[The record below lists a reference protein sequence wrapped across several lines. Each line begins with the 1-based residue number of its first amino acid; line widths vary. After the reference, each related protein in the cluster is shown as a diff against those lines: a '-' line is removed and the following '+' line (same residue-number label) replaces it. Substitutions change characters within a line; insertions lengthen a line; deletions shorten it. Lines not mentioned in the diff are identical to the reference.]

1 MARMNKSK
9 PHYRLDFIAENTFNR
24 VWSVRMTRARA
35 FWALA
40 GAVAAVAA
48 LIFVILAYTP
58 LRGLLPG
65 SLRGDLRAQYLEA
78 SLRLDSLENV
88 TRTNQNYLQNIVA
101 ILKDEHPDQA
111 APVASEAVRQLSDS
125 LLRASEAEREFVRRY
140 QTRERFNLSVLGPIT
155 AEGMTFVAPASPAL
169 NKEASPSGRGMIL
182 TPVGTA
188 PFSAVYRGSVIVCS
202 PTPDGGNN
210 IIIQHPNGFISSYTG
225 IEDVFVGKG
234 SEVAAGQRIGHSS
247 SPVLFELW
255 LNGTALDP
263 ADYVF

>member
-1 MARMNKSK
+1 MNKTK

-65 SLRGDLRAQYLEA
+65 SLRGDLRDRYLEA
-78 SLRLDSLENV
+78 SLKLDSLEQV
-88 TRTNQNYLQNIVA
+88 TRTNETYLQNLMA
-101 ILKDEHPDQA
+101 ILMDEHPEQA

-125 LLRASEAEREFVRRY
+125 LLEASEAEKEFVRRY
-140 QTRERFNLSVLGPIT
+140 QSRERFNLSVLGPIT
-155 AEGMTFVAPASPAL
+155 AEGMTFVAPINPSVTFAPVA
-169 NKEASPSGRGMIL
+169 SGRGTLL
-182 TPVGTA
+182 TPTGTA
-188 PFSAVYRGSVIVCS
+188 PFTAIYRGTVIACA
-202 PTPDGGNN
+202 PTPDGRNN
-210 IIIQHPNGFISSYTG
+210 VLVQHPNGFISGYTG
-225 IEDVFVGKG
+225 LEDVFVDKG
-234 SEVAAGQRIGHSS
+234 SQVTAGQRVGHSS
-247 SPVLFELW
+247 RPVIFELW